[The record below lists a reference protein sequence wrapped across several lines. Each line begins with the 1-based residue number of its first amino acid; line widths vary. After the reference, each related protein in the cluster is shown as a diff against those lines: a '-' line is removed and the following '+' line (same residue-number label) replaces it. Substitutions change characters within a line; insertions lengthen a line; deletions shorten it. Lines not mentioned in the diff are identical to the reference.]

1 MDFYNSTDMTLTEI
15 AEALADF
22 TYGSSAKIYIPALL
36 PLVDVTEKPT
46 SSTRFINI
54 KKIANKN
61 PNDLDIGKVIARNY
75 IMLQVPVEMCPKCK
89 GVGYTLEEQ
98 ILRVKLDTGII
109 NFPVLKKKP
118 CKHEG
123 KKGQKF
129 IINFAG
135 GNINNPAIF
144 RRYDG

>member
-22 TYGSSAKIYIPALL
+22 TYGSTAKIYIPALL
-36 PLVDVTEKPT
+36 PLVDVSERPT

-54 KKIANKN
+54 KKIANRN
-61 PNDLDIGKVIARNY
+61 PNDLDIGKVIARNH

-89 GVGYTLEEQ
+89 GVGYTLEEGTTT
-98 ILRVKLDTGII
+98 IKIDKDIVSI
-109 NFPVLKKKP
+109 PVIKKKP

-144 RRYDG
+144 RRYD